1 MSEHSSLVTWQHTHT
16 QSPELLPTQKNLA
29 NNKLLPL
36 QCNVVNVKE
45 VTKYLR
51 IQFHNFHKAALNVSQ
66 TT

>member
-1 MSEHSSLVTWQHTHT
+1 MAAHTHT
-16 QSPELLPTQKNLA
+16 IPRTATHTKNLA